1 MFSENAKKHADACR
15 FCYMCRHLCP
25 VELVTG
31 KENNT
36 PRAKGLLV
44 SMMERGMKMD
54 RGCAATMYECLLCG
68 ACTADCVTG
77 FDPLVFIREART
89 QALLEDV
96 VPDFAQKVIDRIL
109 QTGNAYGARKA
120 KVNYDEIP
128 EKGDLLVWLG
138 SAARYAVD
146 DVAQALFTILKIAG
160 VDFAALHDEP
170 ASGCELG
177 DMIGYVE
184 EVRSQ
189 AKAAAAAIAGTGAR
203 CLLVLDSH
211 DAAFFLHQYQ
221 DWGIE
226 LPEIITATAFVD
238 ELIQKGRLTP
248 RKVAEVVSY
257 HDAARLSRDLGDL
270 DHPRSIIRAMG
281 AEIHEMYLNEKD
293 NKNTDNHACGSSVR
307 ARECGSSLMGQ
318 MLPGMAKQLCEKRYA
333 DLMRTDARILISA
346 DPQATESLRLS
357 VPQGVVLR
365 DLFVMLAQRLQV

>member
-203 CLLVLDSH
+203 CLLVLDSMTPP
-211 DAAFFLHQYQ
+211 FFCISIRTGASNCQ
-221 DWGIE
+221 
-226 LPEIITATAFVD
+226 
-238 ELIQKGRLTP
+238 
-248 RKVAEVVSY
+248 
-257 HDAARLSRDLGDL
+257 
-270 DHPRSIIRAMG
+270 RS
-281 AEIHEMYLNEKD
+281 
-293 NKNTDNHACGSSVR
+293 
-307 ARECGSSLMGQ
+307 
-318 MLPGMAKQLCEKRYA
+318 
-333 DLMRTDARILISA
+333 
-346 DPQATESLRLS
+346 
-357 VPQGVVLR
+357 
-365 DLFVMLAQRLQV
+365 